1 LDERAQFSDYCDKG
15 PEEPVMRWDDFRRS
29 DNVEDTRGEEGGSGG
44 MGIPVGGGGLGIGTV
59 IILGLLGWALGINPS
74 ILIGGAEI
82 VNGGLHKEQP
92 YEPQPKQTSKP
103 SDQMGDFVAAVL
115 GNTEDTWREIFKANG
130 QTYTVPRLRLYSGVV
145 QGGCGMAQA
154 AMGPFYCP
162 NDRRIYLD
170 TSFFRDIQARF
181 HGCSGKACDFA
192 EAYVIAHEVGHHVQN
207 LLGIL
212 PQVQNAQRAAGSKAE
227 ANRIQVRVE
236 LQADCLAGVW
246 ANNSN
251 QRWNSIEPGD
261 VEAAMQTAAAIGDDR
276 LQQQS
281 RGYVVPDAFTH
292 GSSAQRQRWFMTGL
306 KEGKVS
312 ACNTF
317 SGQV

>member
-1 LDERAQFSDYCDKG
+1 MI
-15 PEEPVMRWDDFRRS
+15 V
-29 DNVEDTRGEEGGSGG
+29 
-44 MGIPVGGGGLGIGTV
+44 
-59 IILGLLGWALGINPS
+59 LGLIGWALGIDPS

-82 VNGGLHKEQP
+82 VSGGGSSYQQP
-92 YEPQPKQTSKP
+92 RQPSGQRTSLPK
-103 SDQMGDFVAAVL
+103 DQLGDFVAAVL
-115 GNTEDTWREIFKANG
+115 GNTEDTWSKIFQDGG
-130 QTYTVPRLRLYSGVV
+130 QQYRAPRLRLFSGSE
-145 QGGCGMAQA
+145 QGGCGFAQA

-162 NDRRIYLD
+162 TDRRIYLD
-170 TSFFRDIQARF
+170 TSFFNDMRVRF
-181 HGCSGKACDFA
+181 KGCSGKACEFA
-192 EAYVIAHEVGHHVQN
+192 DAYVIAHEVGHHVQN

-212 PQVQNAQRAAGSKAE
+212 PKAQAEQRAAGNKVE

-246 ANNSN
+246 AHHSN

-261 VEAAMQTAAAIGDDR
+261 VEAALQTASAIGDDR

-292 GSSAQRQRWFMTGL
+292 GSSAQRQRWFTAGL
-306 KEGKVS
+306 KDGKVS

-317 SGQV
+317 ASSSL